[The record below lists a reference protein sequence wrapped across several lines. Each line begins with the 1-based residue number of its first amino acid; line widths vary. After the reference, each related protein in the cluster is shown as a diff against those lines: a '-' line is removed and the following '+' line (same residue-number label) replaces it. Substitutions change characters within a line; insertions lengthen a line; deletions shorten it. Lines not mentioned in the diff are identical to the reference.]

1 MAFAIGRLRKFSQT
15 VATLPE
21 TDTGDG
27 GWRKMEGDG
36 KDVGVDGDTVDAEAH
51 AVLADL
57 RPCTVKSL
65 DPGCR

>member
-1 MAFAIGRLRKFSQT
+1 
-15 VATLPE
+15 
-21 TDTGDG
+21 
-27 GWRKMEGDG
+27 MEGDG